1 MGRETLEQNSTPDI
15 AEIAGDLDPRN
26 RVQKLTGEKLLTRT
40 WLDIK
45 GGEFVLNQL
54 NRNCAKRS
62 KI

>member
-26 RVQKLTGEKLLTRT
+26 RVQKSTGEKLLTRT